1 LLPSLR
7 RNTLRIRFS
16 AGPTIMATRT
26 VRLDDEAET
35 TLERLRRIT
44 GLSISEVL
52 KRGLAA
58 YETQALAETSRRP
71 YDIYRALDLG
81 PGGYAAAPARDAK
94 SAVSDAIRR
103 KHGR

>member
-1 LLPSLR
+1 LSGQHPC
-7 RNTLRIRFS
+7 NTLRILYFG
-16 AGPTIMATRT
+16 GPELMATRT

-44 GLSISEVL
+44 GLSLSEVL

-81 PGGYAAAPARDAK
+81 PGGYAAAPARGAK
-94 SAVSDAIRR
+94 SAVSAAIRR
-103 KHGR
+103 SN